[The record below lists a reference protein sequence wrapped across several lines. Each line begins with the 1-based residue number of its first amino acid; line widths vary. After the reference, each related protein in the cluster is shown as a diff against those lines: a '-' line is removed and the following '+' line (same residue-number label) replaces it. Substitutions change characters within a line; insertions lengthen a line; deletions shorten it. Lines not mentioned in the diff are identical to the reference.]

1 MVNFVSLF
9 CPELQKLLK
18 PIYDLTRKGRQFIW
32 GNEQQQAFDEIK
44 HRLQRPPVLHLPDR
58 HGCFQLYSDTSKFAT
73 GSALY
78 QIQNGQPRLIAYASK
93 RMPEAAKNYSITE
106 LEMCGLAMNIAT
118 FSHLLKKVDFDAIV
132 DHLAIT
138 HIMRSKAEPATT
150 RIKRLLELLSPYS
163 FNLYYIK
170 GKDMV
175 LSNFLSRQQT
185 DDSNPHELIPI
196 SFSLRD
202 QVSDYF
208 YRIDNENSLPRK
220 DKYLVQTRSQVRS
233 SGIRL
238 PEIHGVNKGINPHLK
253 PERQRPLPTLPTQSI
268 PPTHTTQPV
277 DKGPPTHPI
286 PKPRIGQGRAGL
298 RRKVK
303 APLPIASPHPLPV
316 QPITEHDLRTAVPLP
331 EPTNQSQSHVQS
343 QILPRPLSQHHPI
356 DPTHIPQ
363 QIGPKI
369 QHRPT
374 PSYHDPYA
382 RPPPKPPDIS
392 DPLDS
397 QKDLLDSDLDR
408 KAEIEENLPFQEGII
423 SEIYERPDNSYVQEP
438 QELTDLIDTTKLIQK
453 YLPKQM
459 DIDKILDIIKRKV
472 LKGTHLP
479 LMVKEIQAGYLTSP
493 YFKDLYLFLSQNKL
507 PSKRSSIKK
516 VETLAESF
524 VLLDSL
530 LFKLVTMPDKEAAV
544 LAIPEICI
552 DKIIALYH
560 TSLFAGHQG
569 VVKTYLTM
577 KDKFFIPNLM
587 HYLRSFIKGCHVCQ
601 LSRSDKPPTR
611 QLQPRIYLNYRPL
624 SKLSMDLKVMPRS
637 QKGHKF
643 ILCIIDEV
651 TNYLIT
657 VPIFQS
663 RSEEVGEALIEH
675 VISKFCAPDCI
686 IMDQDSAFMSNLMS
700 YLFRKLNIKI
710 MTVAPYN
717 HQSLQ
722 AEHGIKTLS
731 RILTKHLSGQGQ
743 MWHKYLPL
751 ATFAHNMF
759 NSPNLAN
766 HSPYELVFGRKLK
779 LLLDLE
785 MDPDVRVSGTHREY
799 LLHLRKRLE
808 YLHKLLQEFRMKRL
822 ALLNKDRDDFQYN
835 SGDLVY
841 IILPLTSQL
850 RTASRK
856 VSIKYV
862 GPLAVYKIVDPHN
875 YLLMTLD
882 GKLLR
887 GLFEHERLKPAVIRT
902 NQGNV
907 MNLSKLKQVMS
918 SGLLLP

>member
-1 MVNFVSLF
+1 M
-9 CPELQKLLK
+9 
-18 PIYDLTRKGRQFIW
+18 
-32 GNEQQQAFDEIK
+32 
-44 HRLQRPPVLHLPDR
+44 HLPDR
-58 HGCFQLYSDTSKFAT
+58 QGRFQLYSDTSKFAT

-78 QIQNGQPRLIAYASK
+78 QVQNGQPRLIAYASK

-106 LEMCGLAMNIAT
+106 LEMCGLAINIAT
-118 FSHLLKKVDFDAIV
+118 FAHLLKKVDFDAIV

-138 HIMRSKAEPATT
+138 HIMRSKVEPATT

-175 LSNFLSRQQT
+175 LSDFLSRQKA

-196 SFSLRD
+196 SFLLKD
-202 QVSDYF
+202 QVNDRF
-208 YRIDNENSLPRK
+208 YRIDNKNNLLRK
-220 DKYLVQTRSQVRS
+220 DRYLVQTRSQVKA
-233 SGIRL
+233 SGIRV
-238 PEIHGVNKGINPHLK
+238 PEIHGANKGIDPHVQPGK
-253 PERQRPLPTLPTQSI
+253 QKSFPIHPSNKGTPTN
-268 PPTHTTQPV
+268 
-277 DKGPPTHPI
+277 PI
-286 PKPRIGQGRAGL
+286 PKPRSGQGRAGL
-298 RRKVK
+298 RRKAK
-303 APLPIASPHPLPV
+303 TPLPMALPHSLPV
-316 QPITEHDLRTAVPLP
+316 QPMTEHDSRTVIPLP
-331 EPTNQSQSHVQS
+331 EPTSQPQSQVQS
-343 QILPRPLSQHHPI
+343 QIWPRQPI
-356 DPTHIPQ
+356 DPAQNPQ

-374 PSYHDPYA
+374 PSYPDPYA
-382 RPPPKPPDIS
+382 RPPPKPPDI
-392 DPLDS
+392 DPLS
-397 QKDLLDSDLDR
+397 NRKDLLDNDSDR
-408 KAEIEENLPFQEGII
+408 KVEIEENSPFQEGII
-423 SEIYERPDNSYVQEP
+423 SEIYERPDNFYVQEP
-438 QELTDLIDTTKLIQK
+438 QELTDLIDTSKLIQK
-453 YLPKQM
+453 YLPKQT

-479 LMVKEIQAGYLTSP
+479 LAVKEIQAGYLTSP
-493 YFKDLYLFLSQNKL
+493 YFKDLYLYLSQHKL
-507 PSKRSSIKK
+507 PSKRSAMKK
-516 VETLAESF
+516 VEMLAESF

-530 LFKLVTMPDKEAAV
+530 LFKLVTIPDKEAAV
-544 LAIPEICI
+544 LAIPEMCV

-569 VVKTYLTM
+569 VIKTYLTM
-577 KDKFFIPNLM
+577 KDKFFVPNLM

-643 ILCIIDEV
+643 ILCIIDEM

-657 VPIFQS
+657 VPIFRS

-710 MTVAPYN
+710 ITVAPYN

-751 ATFAHNMF
+751 ATFAHNTF

-766 HSPYELVFGRKLK
+766 HSPYELVFGRKPK

-785 MDPDVRVSGTHREY
+785 TDPDVRVSGTHREY
-799 LLHLRKRLE
+799 MLHLRKRLE

-841 IILPLTSQL
+841 IISPLTSQL
-850 RTASRK
+850 RTSSRK

-862 GPLAVYKIVDPHN
+862 GPLAVYKLVDPHN

-907 MNLSKLKQVMS
+907 TNLAKLKQVMS